1 MSLRLVRRRTGQ
13 NMVQVLPS
21 LLLLAALAG
30 LAATSEPNPP
40 TWPDSV
46 HVLGPDSAGLNATIQ
61 SM

>member
-1 MSLRLVRRRTGQ
+1 
-13 NMVQVLPS
+13 MVQVLPS
-21 LLLLAALAG
+21 LLLLAALAA

-46 HVLGPDSAGLNATIQ
+46 RVLGPDSAGLNATIQ